1 MSKQKQKGSRFEQQ
15 AADYLSRVLGDDRI
29 ERRALNG
36 TNDRGD
42 IAGVTI
48 RGKRTVIECKNAR
61 RMELAAWIDEAEAE
75 RANDDAE
82 FAVVVHKRRGCGE
95 KSFGGN
101 YATMSLETLAS
112 IIAGARCLL
121 EGGGDAD

>member
-1 MSKQKQKGSRFEQQ
+1 MSKSKQRGTSFEVQTVE
-15 AADYLSRVLGDDRI
+15 YLRRVLGDDRI

-36 TNDRGD
+36 INDRGD

-48 RGKRTVIECKNAR
+48 RGKRTVIECKNAK
-61 RMELAAWIDEAEAE
+61 RMELAAWLDEAEAE
-75 RANDDAE
+75 RRNDDAE

-95 KSFGGN
+95 AKFGGN

-121 EGGGDAD
+121 EGGEDAD